1 MSKTNYL
8 QTFISDLQRT
18 AGPYRCAINGPAG
31 HPCSCMGIE
40 RPTASRT
47 RSTAHGRCG
56 QTFFTGGIVRV
67 PSMIEGSVLGRP
79 VHPQHEDELAG
90 GSGQHSR
97 SSVSTPVGYNY
108 IAYWDGLYRRAT

>member
-1 MSKTNYL
+1 MADAVK
-8 QTFISDLQRT
+8 
-18 AGPYRCAINGPAG
+18 
-31 HPCSCMGIE
+31 
-40 RPTASRT
+40 
-47 RSTAHGRCG
+47 
-56 QTFFTGGIVRV
+56 TFFTGGIVCV